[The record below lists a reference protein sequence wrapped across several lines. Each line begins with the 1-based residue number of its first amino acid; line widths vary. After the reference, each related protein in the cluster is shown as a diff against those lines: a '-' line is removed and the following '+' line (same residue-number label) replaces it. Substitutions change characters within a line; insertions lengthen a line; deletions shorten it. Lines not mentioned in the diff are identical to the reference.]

1 MKQKYIWMYVVYLLL
16 VWGGFR
22 YWISLPDAI
31 EELWFKPLIW
41 LVPLFWWKM
50 LLGGNPKVFKGSLIK
65 AVLWGSAV
73 GIFYFGLIT
82 GLRGWQNVQISWMVV
97 CVAVATVITE
107 ELALSGFVLG
117 YLDSLNKSRVK
128 NLLIVAVITVILRV
142 PIVLLVY
149 RLQGLVFWGMLIMA
163 GSVALVNG
171 WLRQRTDNVLSSM
184 VARMGMMLAL
194 LG

>member
-1 MKQKYIWMYVVYLLL
+1 MKQKYIWMYVLYLLL

-22 YWISLPDAI
+22 YWVSLPDAI

-50 LLGGNPKVFKGSLIK
+50 SLGGNPKMFKGGMARSI
-65 AVLWGSAV
+65 LWGSAV
-73 GIFYFGLIT
+73 AVFYFGLIA

-97 CVAVATVITE
+97 FVSIATVITE

-117 YLDSLNKSRVK
+117 YLDGFDKNKVK
-128 NLLIVAVITVILRV
+128 NLLMVAVMTMVLRV

-149 RLQGLVFWGMLIMA
+149 KLEGLVFWGMLVMA

-171 WLRQRTDNVLSSM
+171 WLRQKTDNVISSM
-184 VARMGMMLAL
+184 VARLGMTLAML
-194 LG
+194 G